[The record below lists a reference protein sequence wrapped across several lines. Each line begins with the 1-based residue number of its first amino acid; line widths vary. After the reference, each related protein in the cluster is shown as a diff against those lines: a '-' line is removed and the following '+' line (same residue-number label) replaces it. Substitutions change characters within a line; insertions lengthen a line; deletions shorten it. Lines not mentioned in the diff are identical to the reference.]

1 MRYVLFVLG
10 PIVGFFAGG
19 ILALLLFC
27 LGRAIGIIP
36 FRNKPKEMDDHFPRV
51 IP

>member
-10 PIVGFFAGG
+10 PIVGFFAGAT
-19 ILALLLFC
+19 LALCLFC

-36 FRNKPKEMDDHFPRV
+36 FRSKPKKMRGQFPRV
-51 IP
+51 LP